1 MSLMSSFPVLY
12 FLYPALIPPTILVC
26 YNPLYKPPSPY
37 PQYPVENKVY
47 HLSQQYLTI
56 QDSLI
61 YSEPTPPPSHIHTY
75 APRTTLNHWL
85 RPDGRSPGFRS
96 TRIQEEGSR
105 TDSPVSSGQHGESW
119 YLEISWIYKPG
130 RKPFRDQFTPILHH
144 ILLSVNILL
153 VFNHGL

>member
-61 YSEPTPPPSHIHTY
+61 YSEPTPPPPPYTHMPP
-75 APRTTLNHWL
+75 AQP
-85 RPDGRSPGFRS
+85 
-96 TRIQEEGSR
+96 
-105 TDSPVSSGQHGESW
+105 
-119 YLEISWIYKPG
+119 
-130 RKPFRDQFTPILHH
+130 
-144 ILLSVNILL
+144 
-153 VFNHGL
+153 